1 MARSPTNSIE
11 TEVLVT
17 RAAEG
22 DAMALTELMGRYTD
36 RLKRMVQLRMDHRL
50 QGRTGASDIVQEAL
64 IEAARRLSDYQ
75 RNPPMGFFL
84 WLRSLTADRLF
95 NAHRTH
101 LGTQKRDAS
110 REVSLYRRAMP
121 AAQSISL
128 ARQLLGEFTTPTQA
142 IVRAETQL
150 LVQEVLNRM
159 DPIDREILVLKYF
172 EQLSTSEVASE
183 LGIKRSTAG
192 KRYIAALKRLKQEL
206 SAIPGFDHLKQD

>member
-1 MARSPTNSIE
+1 MPPSSIDSVE
-11 TEVLVT
+11 TEVLVS

-22 DAMALTELMGRYTD
+22 DSGALAELMGRYSD

-50 QGRTGASDIVQEAL
+50 QGRTGASDVVQEAL

-84 WLRSLTADRLF
+84 WLRALTAERLL
-95 NAHRTH
+95 NAHRAH
-101 LGTQKRDAS
+101 LGTQKRDVS
-110 REVSLYRRAMP
+110 RDVSLYRRAMP
-121 AAQSISL
+121 AAHSVSL
-128 ARQLLGEFTTPTQA
+128 ARQLMGDFTSPTQA
-142 IVRAETQL
+142 IQRAETQL

-159 DPIDREILVLKYF
+159 NPIDREILVLKYF
-172 EQLSTSEVASE
+172 EQLTTSEVASE

-206 SAIPGFDHLKQD
+206 SAIPGFDHLKES

>member
-1 MARSPTNSIE
+1 MNHSPADSSE
-11 TEVLVT
+11 TETLVS

-22 DAMALTELMGRYTD
+22 DSKALAELMGRYTD

-84 WLRSLTADRLF
+84 WLRSLTAERLL
-95 NAHRTH
+95 NAHRAH
-101 LGTQKRDAS
+101 VGTQKRDVS

-121 AAQSISL
+121 AAHSVSL
-128 ARQLLGEFTTPTQA
+128 ARQLLGQFTSPTQA

-159 DPIDREILVLKYF
+159 DPVDREILVLKYF

-183 LGIKRSTAG
+183 LEIKRSTAG

-206 SAIPGFDHLKQD
+206 SAIPGFDHLQQR